1 MRAARG
7 FALAF
12 LAGPVL
18 AAASSMPGRE
28 RVAPQAPVVALR
40 VEAASV
46 AFRWD
51 EPMLAKSAP
60 TPDERRTRVGFVRAS
75 PKDFGEPGWQA
86 ADGGFV
92 ARFDVASAGAEGLRA
107 RLDLAGMDE
116 LEVRV
121 RDASGRV
128 ESMAVP
134 VGASVAWGPWTEGAG
149 QAVEVF
155 SRGRPAPGALRLGA
169 VVHFDRPLDAKAAG
183 ACTIDTPC
191 STGNPALDAAMAE
204 RKKAVARITFVEGS
218 QAFACTG
225 TLLNSERFPVPF
237 FLTANHCVGRATV
250 AASVTSFWFYEAT
263 GCGSGA
269 TSPDFRQVAGG
280 MRVEFADPNTDHTL
294 LVMNAAPPSGA
305 TYSAWNASRLVN
317 GESVVSLS
325 HPAGDV
331 SKWAQA
337 SVVGTTRFA
346 DWEQSIWLTTF
357 SRGIVQGGSSGSGL
371 FTLGGGGLQ
380 LRAVLSATSVGPN
393 GALSCTSLDQYGI
406 YNRFDVFQPQVA
418 RRLMANPPPVADDH
432 GDRPAE
438 ATPIALGAAEVFVAG
453 RIDYAGDVDV
463 FRFDLAA
470 PGTVI
475 ARAQGGLDTVGVLLD
490 AQGER
495 LDSNDDAQTGATDFG
510 LTKTLGAGTYYLAV
524 SRWESAG
531 TGAYTLALSVS
542 PVSVNYTDLW
552 WNAAESGWGINLNHQ
567 GQIVFATL
575 FTYGADGAPDW
586 FVMSNGARQPDGS
599 FRGELYR
606 ARGPVFNANP
616 WSPISLTPVGT
627 MQLRFPSAETGT
639 LTYTVDGVAVVKQI
653 ERQRFS
659 TGTTCSWSAFD
670 RSYASNYQDLWWNPT
685 ESGWGVNFAH
695 QGDILFATLFTYG
708 ADGRGQ
714 WFVMSRGDRTPG
726 TRTFRGTLYRTSGP
740 PFDANPWRPIALSPV
755 GTMSVAFTGGNAAT
769 LTYTVDG
776 VSVSKAIA
784 RQVFGVPATL
794 CEADD

>member
-1 MRAARG
+1 MNAARVL
-7 FALAF
+7 ALAF

-18 AAASSMPGRE
+18 AAAPSAGAGSRRRRRSLRPGRQG
-28 RVAPQAPVVALR
+28 PY
-40 VEAASV
+40 
-46 AFRWD
+46 RWD
-51 EPMLAKSAP
+51 AAIAKSAP
-60 TPDERRTRVGFVRAS
+60 DPGERRARIGFVRAS
-75 PKDFGEPGWQA
+75 PKDLGEPAWQA

-92 ARFDVASAGAEGLRA
+92 ARFDVVSSGAAGLRA
-107 RLDLAGMDE
+107 RLDLSGTGEM
-116 LEVRV
+116 EVRV

-134 VGASVAWGPWTEGAG
+134 AGAGVAWGPWTEGAR

-155 SRGRPAPGALRLGA
+155 SRARPAPGALRLGG
-169 VVHFDRPLDAKAAG
+169 VVHFDQPLSAKAAG

-191 STGNPALDAAMAE
+191 STGNPALDAAIAE

-225 TLLNSERFPVPF
+225 TLLNSGKFPEPF
-237 FLTANHCVGRATV
+237 FLTANHCVGRAAV

-280 MRVEFADPNTDHTL
+280 MRIEFADPNTDHTL
-294 LVMNAAPPSGA
+294 LVMNSAPPSGV
-305 TYSAWNASRLVN
+305 TYSAWNAARLAN
-317 GESVVSLS
+317 GESVVSIS

-346 DWEQSIWLTTF
+346 DWEQSAWLTTF
-357 SRGIVQGGSSGSGL
+357 SRGIMQGAPRAPASSRSAATACSCARSSRRRPWAPTARCRARASTSTASSTASTSSSRRSPAASWRTRRRSRTTTATVPRRPRRSRWAPRRSSPPGASTMRATWTSSASTSLHRARSSSGP
-371 FTLGGGGLQ
+371 
-380 LRAVLSATSVGPN
+380 RAGW
-393 GALSCTSLDQYGI
+393 
-406 YNRFDVFQPQVA
+406 
-418 RRLMANPPPVADDH
+418 
-432 GDRPAE
+432 
-438 ATPIALGAAEVFVAG
+438 TPWACCSTP
-453 RIDYAGDVDV
+453 R
-463 FRFDLAA
+463 
-470 PGTVI
+470 
-475 ARAQGGLDTVGVLLD
+475 
-490 AQGER
+490 GER
-495 LDSNDDAQTGATDFG
+495 LDSNDDAQTSANDFG

-606 ARGPVFNANP
+606 ARARPSARIPGAPSRSRRWAACSFA
-616 WSPISLTPVGT
+616 
-627 MQLRFPSAETGT
+627 FPSADNGT
-639 LTYTVDGVAVVKQI
+639 LTYTLDGVAVVKQI

-670 RSYASNYQDLWWNPT
+670 RSYANNYQDLWWNPT

-708 ADGRGQ
+708 ADGRSQ
-714 WFVMSRGDRTPG
+714 WFVMSRGERTPG
-726 TRTFRGTLYRTSGP
+726 TRTFRGTLYRTTGP
-740 PFDANPWRPIALSPV
+740 PFDATRGGPSRSRPSARCRWPSPAGTRPRSSTPWTA
-755 GTMSVAFTGGNAAT
+755 
-769 LTYTVDG
+769 
-776 VSVSKAIA
+776 
-784 RQVFGVPATL
+784 
-794 CEADD
+794 